1 MVDFD
6 PFFREIDGALRGRLA
21 AKIELRVLGSVAL
34 MLQTAYM
41 RGTRDGDVLETSNVT
56 GETMATLLAVAGAG
70 TRIYQHYGIYLDVV
84 AGGLPFLPLGPM
96 WHPLSDM
103 NASLGT
109 FSVAV
114 LDVVDVVVVVSK
126 LKRFH
131 ASDRA
136 DVQAMIDR
144 DLVPHARL
152 IARFRS
158 AVDVF
163 SGDARAEE
171 LPRNVRNLHRVE
183 RDMLGAAASAIELPG
198 WIEDD

>member
-1 MVDFD
+1 MLDLD
-6 PFFREIDGALRGRLA
+6 PFFREIDAALRGRLA

-34 MLQTAYM
+34 MLQTDYA
-41 RGTRDGDVLETSNVT
+41 RGTRDGDVLETSSVT
-56 GETMATLLAVAGAG
+56 GETKDALLAVAGSG
-70 TRIYQHYGIYLDVV
+70 TRIHQRYGIYLDVV
-84 AGGLPFLPLGPM
+84 AGGLPFLPHGPM
-96 WHPLSDM
+96 WHPLSDL

-114 LDVVDVVVVVSK
+114 LDVIDVVVSK

-144 DLVPHARL
+144 DLVPHDRL
-152 IARFRS
+152 VARFRS

-171 LPRNVRNLHRVE
+171 LPRYVRNLHRVE
-183 RDMLGAAASAIELPG
+183 RDMFGAAASAIELPG

>member
-1 MVDFD
+1 MLDLD
-6 PFFREIDGALRGRLA
+6 PFFREIDVALRGRLA

-34 MLQTAYM
+34 MLQTDYA
-41 RGTRDGDVLETSNVT
+41 RGTRDGDVLETSIVT
-56 GETMATLLAVAGAG
+56 GETKDALLAVAGSG
-70 TRIYQHYGIYLDVV
+70 TRIHKRHGIYLDVV
-84 AGGLPFLPLGPM
+84 AGGLPFLPHSPM
-96 WHPLSDM
+96 WHKLSYL

-114 LDVVDVVVVVSK
+114 LDVIDVVVSK

-144 DLVPHARL
+144 DLVPHDRL
-152 IARFRS
+152 VTRFRS

-171 LPRNVRNLHRVE
+171 LPRYVRNLHRVE